1 MSKRRYKFPMTISE
15 EIPPAIVA
23 PAIVSV
29 ITDREK
35 YLSELQEKALEI
47 LIQKFDEQS
56 KEIKNLQK
64 EKEAKEKKEKEEK
77 EKKEKEEKEKKE
89 KELRGRYSPLIS
101 GGGFLEVFM
110 LLWNDC

>member
-77 EKKEKEEKEKKE
+77 EKKEKE
-89 KELRGRYSPLIS
+89 LRGRYSPLIS